1 MKIGSVNFQGGIT
14 VNGVVFTLERLQQV
28 LQNSTAWVSTYSYS
42 AGQFVSYAGKWYVSV
57 GDNNLNNI
65 PANNETYWTVYAS
78 GGSRETR
85 VVAADT
91 AMEIEKRYVCNNNL
105 GLVLTLPVGEQNKS
119 VAIAAQTLT
128 SGSVIRI
135 NPQTGDT
142 IASDTHLE
150 IESSYG
156 SVELIYV
163 GTDWKVITP
172 FIPQVLQTATT
183 ELNPSAV
190 ATTVSDSDVV
200 FIKQGGT
207 TKQITASALKAY
219 LNS

>member
-1 MKIGSVNFQGGIT
+1 MKIGNVNFQGGIT
-14 VNGVVFTLERLQQV
+14 VNGVIFTIDRLQQV
-28 LQNSTAWVSTYSYS
+28 LTNATLWVSTYTYS
-42 AGQFVSYAGKWYVSV
+42 AGAFVSYGGKWYVSI
-57 GDNNLNNI
+57 GNDNLNHL
-65 PANNETYWTVYAS
+65 PTDKTYWTVYAS
-78 GGSRETR
+78 GGSMETT
-85 VVAADT
+85 VVT
-91 AMEIEKRYVCNNNL
+91 ANTNMEIEKRYVCGNSS
-105 GLVLTLPVGEQNKS
+105 GVVLTLPVGEQNKS
-119 VAIAAQTLT
+119 VAIVAQTLT

-135 NPQTGDT
+135 NPQSGDT
-142 IASDTHLE
+142 VASDTYLE

-172 FIPQVLQTATT
+172 FIPQVLQTAAT
-183 ELNPSAV
+183 ELNPSSV